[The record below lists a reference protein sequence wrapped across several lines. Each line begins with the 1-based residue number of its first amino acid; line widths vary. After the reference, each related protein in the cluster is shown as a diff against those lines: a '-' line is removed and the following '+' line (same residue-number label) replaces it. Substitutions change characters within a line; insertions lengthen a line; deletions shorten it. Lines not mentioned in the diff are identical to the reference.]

1 MRGNEEVKHEPNEE
15 YEDLLRV
22 LDSLAWIIEKRD
34 VDITLHVTFL
44 KGKGIVE
51 SDGKAKGK
59 GKGPT
64 WTGDI
69 NL

>member
-22 LDSLAWIIEKRD
+22 LDNLARITEKRD
-34 VDITLHVTFL
+34 LDITMHVTFL

-51 SDGKAKGK
+51 SDGKGK

-64 WTGDI
+64 
-69 NL
+69 